1 MDGVRVESSIKRH
14 TTFIIPKILR
24 LTTAIFTEMSLFCHK
39 IGVKNVQVAGIIAEY
54 NPLHRGHL
62 FQMAQLRRRLG
73 QDCAV
78 VCAMSGNFVQRGDFA
93 IVRKHVRAEAAVCG
107 GADLVLEL
115 PLPWAISSAE
125 GFAEGGVQVLSAT
138 GVVDYLAFGSECGD
152 TDRLRR
158 AAEALLEPEFSA
170 RLQER
175 LRRGESFAAARQRV
189 LEDCLGISSA
199 AVLSAPNDIL
209 GVEYCKA
216 LLRQGSPVQPMALR
230 RAGPAHDGGTEG
242 AMASA
247 SAIRK
252 MLAED
257 DSLRACG
264 FMTEDMAALYRAET
278 AAGRAPVQMQS
289 CQRAILANLRRMTA
303 GDFQRLDEG
312 REGLGNRFF
321 AAAQSAVSLEQLLDS
336 VKTKRYAYARLR
348 RMLLWS
354 YLGWTPEQL
363 PRRVPYLRVLAAN
376 QRGREL
382 LGTMRRTAAL
392 PVLTK
397 PADVRRLDAEA
408 QRLFQWEVRATDLY
422 TLAFPSLKEAA
433 GQQEW
438 KTGPVIL

>member
-1 MDGVRVESSIKRH
+1 
-14 TTFIIPKILR
+14 
-24 LTTAIFTEMSLFCHK
+24 
-39 IGVKNVQVAGIIAEY
+39 
-54 NPLHRGHL
+54 
-62 FQMAQLRRRLG
+62 
-73 QDCAV
+73 
-78 VCAMSGNFVQRGDFA
+78 
-93 IVRKHVRAEAAVCG
+93 
-107 GADLVLEL
+107 
-115 PLPWAISSAE
+115 
-125 GFAEGGVQVLSAT
+125 
-138 GVVDYLAFGSECGD
+138 
-152 TDRLRR
+152 
-158 AAEALLEPEFSA
+158 
-170 RLQER
+170 
-175 LRRGESFAAARQRV
+175 
-189 LEDCLGISSA
+189 
-199 AVLSAPNDIL
+199 
-209 GVEYCKA
+209 
-216 LLRQGSPVQPMALR
+216 
-230 RAGPAHDGGTEG
+230 
-242 AMASA
+242 
-247 SAIRK
+247 
-252 MLAED
+252 
-257 DSLRACG
+257 
-264 FMTEDMAALYRAET
+264 
-278 AAGRAPVQMQS
+278 
-289 CQRAILANLRRMTA
+289 MTA